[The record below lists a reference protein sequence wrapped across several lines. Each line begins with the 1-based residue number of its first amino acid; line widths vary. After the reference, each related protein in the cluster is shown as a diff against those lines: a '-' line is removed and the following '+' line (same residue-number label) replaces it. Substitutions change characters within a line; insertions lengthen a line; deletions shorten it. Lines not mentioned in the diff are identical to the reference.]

1 MTEAAV
7 KLLIAKG
14 VSTDEEFIATWR
26 RSGEISHRVETA
38 SLKWHLARRGL
49 AVGNKPETFNS

>member
-1 MTEAAV
+1 MVSNLVITEAAV

-38 SLKWHLARRGL
+38 SLKWHLARR
-49 AVGNKPETFNS
+49 V